1 MKVQKADAVEWLLF
15 DAEGNFLKKEAE
27 TAQAKWPA
35 QVRVTLASDDVNKN
49 ITKYI
54 KKIEYQLKEAY
65 MYDEAYE
72 VKVMKGN
79 DAQTLIFDIDGKF
92 IMKAAAAEP
101 KPAETVKPPEPV
113 KADTA
118 VKK

>member
-1 MKVQKADAVEWLLF
+1 M
-15 DAEGNFLKKEAE
+15 
-27 TAQAKWPA
+27 PA
-35 QVRVTLASDDVNKN
+35 QVRVTLASDDVNKD

-54 KKIEYQLKEAY
+54 KKIEYQLIEAY

-79 DAQTLIFDIDGKF
+79 DAQTLLFDIDGNF
-92 IMKAAAAEP
+92 VMKAVAAEP
-101 KPAETVKPPEPV
+101 KPVETVKPLEPV